1 MKLISEQVLAIIKK
15 EYPKAMLRNY
25 TVTKKEDW
33 YEIQLHLTYTDG
45 LKRTS
50 TLRLYPNGEHE
61 QLSNLWKW
69 VKPNGS

>member
-15 EYPKAMLRNY
+15 EYPKATLRNY

-33 YEIQLHLTYTDG
+33 YEIQLHLTYADG
-45 LKRTS
+45 LKRAS
-50 TLRLYPNGEHE
+50 TLRLYPDGEHE
-61 QLSNLWKW
+61 QLGNLWKW

>member
-1 MKLISEQVLAIIKK
+1 
-15 EYPKAMLRNY
+15 MLRNY

>member
-15 EYPKAMLRNY
+15 EYPKATPCNY

-33 YEIQLHLTYTDG
+33 HEIQLYLTYTDG
-45 LKRTS
+45 LERIS
-50 TLRLYPNGEHE
+50 TLRLYPNGEHK

-69 VKPNGS
+69 AKT